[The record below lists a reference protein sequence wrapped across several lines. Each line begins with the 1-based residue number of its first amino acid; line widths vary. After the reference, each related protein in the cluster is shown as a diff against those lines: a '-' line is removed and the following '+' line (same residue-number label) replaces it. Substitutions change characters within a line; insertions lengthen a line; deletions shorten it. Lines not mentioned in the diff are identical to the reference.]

1 MGPASTVSL
10 SMWNSCC
17 GNMVVGLVSV
27 SVFELSN
34 VSITPLLLYTHSFIC
49 YQHYIIIAIKIII
62 KQQLRKP
69 QLMLGFIKMKE
80 ASSNVVV
87 VVEMMMMMSV
97 LC

>member
-1 MGPASTVSL
+1 M
-10 SMWNSCC
+10 
-17 GNMVVGLVSV
+17 GLVSV

-34 VSITPLLLYTHSFIC
+34 VSITRLLLYTHSFMC
-49 YQHYIIIAIKIII
+49 YQHYIITAIKTII

-69 QLMLGFIKMKE
+69 QLMQGFIKMKE

-87 VVEMMMMMSV
+87 VVVVMMISI